1 MAGQDELDTSAV
13 ALVGFVGAIVLFA
26 VIVVL
31 VVVFYQVEAREQYAK
46 DTSQAY
52 GQVSRLAADQQGRLA
67 GYGWVDEE
75 DGVARIPI
83 DRAMDLVVSE
93 LKRDPNADVTG
104 AAAATGP
111 AAGSDTEQAPK
122 PDSEA
127 AGKPKEATDAP

>member
-1 MAGQDELDTSAV
+1 MAGQDELNTSAV

-31 VVVFYQVEAREQYAK
+31 MVVFHQVEARQEYAK

-52 GQVSRLAADQQGRLA
+52 AQVSRLAADQQGRLA

-83 DRAMDLVVSE
+83 DRAMDLLVAE
-93 LKRDPNADVTG
+93 LARDPNAEVTG
-104 AAAATGP
+104 VAPATAPADANDTEPAPEATG
-111 AAGSDTEQAPK
+111 E
-122 PDSEA
+122 
-127 AGKPKEATDAP
+127 PKEATDAP